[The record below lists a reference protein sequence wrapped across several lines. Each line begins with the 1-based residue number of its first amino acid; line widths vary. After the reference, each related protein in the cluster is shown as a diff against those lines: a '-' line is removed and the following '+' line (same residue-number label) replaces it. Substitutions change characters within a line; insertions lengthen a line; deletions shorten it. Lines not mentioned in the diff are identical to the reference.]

1 MRINI
6 IKHIIMISPYSI
18 YCIPMLVEDEFYI
31 SQRNFCTSPL
41 ARDINYY
48 DTFSRDL
55 SLILKHLIRNG
66 ICKHEEIENSL
77 CKLIDTELSTANT
90 KPDRDDLIC
99 ALIAFIMAI
108 DFYHAYLQQQQ
119 LDQIWDFVKDLIY
132 ELPRLDLDENEVEK
146 IFIPHILKLC
156 IFYAHHVNNSN
167 EINLLI
173 DFFTQNIN
181 ELVYYTDGKYT
192 DLKLTSFL
200 SLQKYHTVKDKFLA
214 IILAS
219 INSGEAYER
228 LFLEYF
234 DLFSTI
240 QKNNAI
246 HNIINKSSSFK
257 VLSKIV
263 DICSMQQKE
272 DIKKRII
279 AIINYNP
286 GILLNQLDA
295 WSILE
300 RQFIIEHQFISFEQL
315 IQLVIRWLPVAEEE
329 LIREIMYNIN
339 LMMIIDDI
347 IFDVDENTI
356 EQLIHI
362 FFDLISPYKD
372 TRLTSLGYLIGLIC
386 EKQQSRLIFDFIKR
400 LLLLLRCDFCYQP
413 RKKIQNS
420 LQTILQDYLTPKPYF
435 QPHVFKTLTKLLD
448 QHANTQNTNILKLI
462 QKAAENDKQ
471 TITNIKET
479 EDLQQ
484 RILSFINHKKE
495 NEQSIDIFKYDIQND
510 ILKEPLDKI
519 IKLVEDLYAPE
530 YINNSDS
537 ASLLYYIYCLRDIIV
552 LNSEEKGNFKAYT
565 VNDLA
570 NPDNYPL
577 QPITRKSDNKLFKFL
592 PKLFKFLQNP
602 IF

>member
-1 MRINI
+1 
-6 IKHIIMISPYSI
+6 
-18 YCIPMLVEDEFYI
+18 MLVEDEFYI